1 MYVIETIEPKSLKR
15 KDSKIFCD
23 ECGLQY
29 RKDEYDILRKNK
41 KLIYFS
47 WDTKREDFTK
57 SKELTLCHGCLF
69 KIIKKIHPNEK
80 TKMKVL
86 TPTDEYD
93 LEFDPNARLHD
104 DETES
109 DDFTDFFG

>member
-47 WDTKREDFTK
+47 WAKPACD
-57 SKELTLCHGCLF
+57 ELTLCHGCLF

-93 LEFDPNARLHD
+93 L
-104 DETES
+104 
-109 DDFTDFFG
+109 